1 MAFCYYINMYQGYI
15 KPFWQD
21 VSKLVLDTLFPISC
35 FACKKEGEYLC
46 EACRSKLKAIDQ
58 ICIVCRKPS
67 LAGLT
72 HPKCFSSHTADQ
84 LISFFD
90 YKDDL
95 TSKLIIRGKYYFIPD
110 IFKLFGKIISP
121 LLENDFP
128 QLLKQNNIILTPIP
142 LHPWRKRWR
151 GFNQA
156 EILSQSLAEHLN
168 LKMESLLKRTKFT
181 KTQKDLK
188 KEERQKNSANAFDLL
203 PNVVL
208 KNRIVILL
216 DDVTTTSS
224 TLLEAAK
231 VLKRGGAEKVICL
244 TIARE

>member
-1 MAFCYYINMYQGYI
+1 MYKGYI

-35 FACKKEGEYLC
+35 FSCKKEGEYLC
-46 EACRSKLKAIDQ
+46 VTCRPKLKPTDQ

-72 HPKCFSSHTADQ
+72 HPKCFSPHTADQ

-90 YKDDL
+90 YTDDL

-110 IFKLFGKIISP
+110 IFRLFGTIISP
-121 LLENDFP
+121 LLQNDFP
-128 QLLKQNNIILTPIP
+128 QLVQQNEIILTPIP

-156 EILSQSLAEHLN
+156 EILSQSLAENLN
-168 LKMESLLKRTKFT
+168 LKTELLLRRTKFT

-188 KEERQKNSANAFDLL
+188 KEERRKNTANAFGLL
-203 PNVVL
+203 PNTIL
-208 KNRIVILL
+208 KNRTVVLL

-231 VLKRGGAEKVICL
+231 VLKQQGAKKVICL